1 MVKRYYAMID
11 ANTGKTDVRHEE
23 WDNIKTEFQSKSSLI
38 YKVFNTEKE
47 ANDFINQGYI
57 EESDIDPDDNEAV
70 NKEIEDCIASLT
82 DDEAIIATDGS
93 YMEDVNKDIAG
104 AGWIEITKD
113 HKEPKNDTCAPEGM
127 RNVAGEIKAI
137 EKGIEWA
144 RSKGFKRLDIY
155 FDYAGLVGWAYGY
168 NVHINKKNDKGKND
182 LRVKYYN
189 LIKETSKHM
198 KLVFHKVSAHT
209 NVKYNEEADRLAKEA
224 VENYGK

>member
-70 NKEIEDCIASLT
+70 NKEIEDRIASLT

-104 AGWIEITKD
+104 DGWIEITKD

-127 RNVAGEIKAI
+127 RNVAVEIKAI

-144 RSKGFKRLDIY
+144 RSKGFKRLD
-155 FDYAGLVGWAYGY
+155 
-168 NVHINKKNDKGKND
+168 
-182 LRVKYYN
+182 
-189 LIKETSKHM
+189 
-198 KLVFHKVSAHT
+198 
-209 NVKYNEEADRLAKEA
+209 
-224 VENYGK
+224 

>member
-70 NKEIEDCIASLT
+70 NKEIEDRIASLT

-113 HKEPKNDTCAPEGM
+113 HKEPKM
-127 RNVAGEIKAI
+127 I
-137 EKGIEWA
+137 
-144 RSKGFKRLDIY
+144 
-155 FDYAGLVGWAYGY
+155 LV
-168 NVHINKKNDKGKND
+168 
-182 LRVKYYN
+182 L
-189 LIKETSKHM
+189 L
-198 KLVFHKVSAHT
+198 KV
-209 NVKYNEEADRLAKEA
+209 
-224 VENYGK
+224 

>member
-70 NKEIEDCIASLT
+70 NKEIEDRIASLT

-127 RNVAGEIKAI
+127 RNVAGKIKAI
-137 EKGIEWA
+137 EKLSLSPYI
-144 RSKGFKRLDIY
+144 
-155 FDYAGLVGWAYGY
+155 
-168 NVHINKKNDKGKND
+168 
-182 LRVKYYN
+182 
-189 LIKETSKHM
+189 
-198 KLVFHKVSAHT
+198 
-209 NVKYNEEADRLAKEA
+209 
-224 VENYGK
+224 NYGLAVKALNV

>member
-1 MVKRYYAMID
+1 
-11 ANTGKTDVRHEE
+11 
-23 WDNIKTEFQSKSSLI
+23 SSLI

-70 NKEIEDCIASLT
+70 NKEIEDRIASLT

-182 LRVKYYN
+182 LRS
-189 LIKETSKHM
+189 EEHTSELQSRFD
-198 KLVFHKVSAHT
+198 LVC
-209 NVKYNEEADRLAKEA
+209 RLLLEKKKKNT
-224 VENYGK
+224 V